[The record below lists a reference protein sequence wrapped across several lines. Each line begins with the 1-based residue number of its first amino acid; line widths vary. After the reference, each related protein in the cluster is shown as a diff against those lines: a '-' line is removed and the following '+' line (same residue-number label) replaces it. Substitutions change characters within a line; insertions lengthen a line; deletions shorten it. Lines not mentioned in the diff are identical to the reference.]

1 MLMDII
7 HILPYN
13 YVHVKDRNENTVYL
27 LEGPLTK
34 VLQSHEELVKGPSQ
48 MIKLTPNHWIKI
60 SNPVL
65 IKDGVPEKEDSFNQV
80 KLRFG
85 DEEIRTYDNY
95 SDPFPLYPGEEV
107 SSDITPAMILSETQA
122 VRLYAL
128 RDLYDEEFKI
138 DRIAG
143 NEWVLNGPRVYVSKV
158 EVEVLEKIEATIIG
172 PNQALRLRA
181 KKDYTDSNGI
191 KRISGEELLVREKG
205 PYIISAEEEIVSL
218 VDAVI
223 LSDTVALKLYSTK
236 AFTDVYGNK
245 RNAGEEWIITNDVT
259 STHVPDVYEKILEK
273 LNIYVLNRW
282 QYCVVMDPVGEDGR
296 NRFGQKELRKGESSF
311 FLKPGEYLENGR
323 IYDNVI
329 LSDDEAL
336 LLLAKE
342 KYKDEYGSHLPGE
355 RWMVYGPRNYVP
367 DIEVQVLELR
377 KSIPLD
383 ENEGIYVRDIHSGE
397 VKMVTGKTYLLG
409 AHEELWEKDLPEQV
423 EILLQ
428 NEGVYEIG
436 KKNAAIKKRDK
447 YKVVTFVLPHNSVV
461 QIFDYKEKKNHIQI
475 GPTIVKLGPYE
486 QFTVLSL
493 SWGIPKTENKV
504 LRLMLSLGPDFI
516 ADSVEVETLDHARLL
531 LKLTYSWKFEI
542 DKNNPTDLENL
553 FQIKDFIGDC
563 CKSIASRIRGS
574 VSGVKFEDFH
584 KDSSNIVQT
593 GVFGVNAEGK
603 LKKPLVFKSNKLVI
617 TNVDISS
624 QEPIDKKMRDILN
637 QSMILSMQTNLQLQE
652 SQAKH
657 REAEANQE
665 AKGTIERKQIED
677 ETESESKRLV
687 LLKLKAENDQI
698 NTTGLSQAVTKA
710 KCSEKEIR
718 SEADLEKVK
727 NQVEA
732 EKNKRSAELEK
743 MRAFYSEEINHFKKM
758 SELEINKAKNISQST
773 IEKIKIMVEAIGR
786 ETLVELA
793 KSGPETQ
800 ASILK
805 GLGVKSILVTDGKN
819 PVNLFNT
826 AHGLIGALPNN

>member
-1 MLMDII
+1 MEII
-7 HILPYN
+7 HILPYQ
-13 YVHVKDRNENTVYL
+13 YVHIKDKNENTVFL

-34 VLQSHEELVKGPSQ
+34 VLQSHEELVKGPFQ
-48 MIKLTPNHWIKI
+48 MIKLTPNSWVKI

-65 IKDGVPEKEDSFNQV
+65 IKDGVPELEDSFNQA

-95 SDPFPLYPGEEV
+95 SEPFPLYPGEV
-107 SSDITPAMILSETQA
+107 ISSEITPAMILSETQA

-128 RDLYDEEFKI
+128 RDFYDEDFKT

-143 NEWVLNGPRVYVSKV
+143 NEWVLKGPRVYVNRV

-181 KKDYTDSNGI
+181 KKDFTDSNGN
-191 KRISGEELLVREKG
+191 KRISGEEWLVREKG

-236 AFTDVYGNK
+236 SFTDVYGNK
-245 RNAGEEWIITNDVT
+245 RNAGEEWVVTNEIT
-259 STHVPDVYEKILEK
+259 STHIPDVYEKILEK

-296 NRFGQKELRKGESSF
+296 NRFGQKELRKGEASF
-311 FLKPGEYLENGR
+311 FLKPGEYLENGK
-323 IYDNVI
+323 IYDNVL

-383 ENEGIYVRDIHSGE
+383 ENEGIYVRDIHTGE

-409 AHEELWEKDLPEQV
+409 AHEELWEKDLPEPV

-436 KKNAAIKKRDK
+436 KQTKALKKREK

-493 SWGIPKTENKV
+493 SGGSPKTENKV
-504 LRLMLSLGPDFI
+504 LSLMLTLGPDFI

-542 DKNNPTDLENL
+542 DKNNPNDLENL

-593 GVFGVNAEGK
+593 GVFGINAEGK

-677 ETESESKRLV
+677 ETESEAKRLI

-698 NTTGLSQAVTKA
+698 NTTGLSQAATKA

-718 SEADLEKVK
+718 CEADLERVK
-727 NQVEA
+727 NEIEA

-743 MRAFYSEEINHFKKM
+743 MRAFYNEEINHLKRI
-758 SELEINKAKNISQST
+758 SELEINRAQNISDST
-773 IEKIKIMVEAIGR
+773 VDKIKIMVEAIGR
-786 ETLVELA
+786 ETMVELA

-800 ASILK
+800 ASLLK

-826 AHGLIGALPNN
+826 AYGLIGALPNN

>member
-1 MLMDII
+1 MDII

-13 YVHVKDRNENTVYL
+13 YVHIKDKNENTVYL

-34 VLQSHEELVKGPSQ
+34 VLQSHEELVRGPCQ

-65 IKDGVPEKEDSFNQV
+65 IKDGVPEKEDAFNQV

-95 SDPFPLYPGEEV
+95 SDPFPLYPGEVV
-107 SSDITPAMILSETQA
+107 SSDITQAMILSETQA

-128 RDLYDEEFKI
+128 RDFYDEEFKI

-143 NEWVLNGPRVYVSKV
+143 NEWVLKGPRVYVSKV

-172 PNQALRLRA
+172 PNQALRLGA
-181 KKDYTDSNGI
+181 KKDFIDSNGN
-191 KRISGEELLVREKG
+191 KRISGEEWLVREKG

-236 AFTDVYGNK
+236 SFTDVYGNK

-311 FLKPGEYLENGR
+311 FLKPGEYLENGK
-323 IYDNVI
+323 IYDNAI

-428 NEGVYEIG
+428 NEGIYEIR
-436 KKNAAIKKRDK
+436 KQNPAIKKREK

-486 QFTVLSL
+486 QFTVSSL

-531 LKLTYSWKFEI
+531 LTLTYSWKFDI

-727 NQVEA
+727 NQMEA

-743 MRAFYSEEINHFKKM
+743 MRAFYSEEINHLKRL
-758 SELEINKAKNISQST
+758 SELEINKAKNISDST
-773 IEKIKIMVEAIGR
+773 VDKIKIMVEAIGR

-826 AHGLIGALPNN
+826 ANGLIGALPNN